1 MKTVRAALDGIGG
14 VGVIDAFAPPEN
26 VLFASNELKG
36 GAVNNRRSP
45 RILYGTTVAFRG
57 AGREKDDFGFSY
69 NISEG
74 GLYVRT
80 LAPPED
86 DEVWIEMCPPRSER
100 RVRLVGK
107 VAWRRR
113 FNHNE
118 NATVPPGFGLSIV
131 TDGAK

>member
-1 MKTVRAALDGIGG
+1 M
-14 VGVIDAFAPPEN
+14 
-26 VLFASNELKG
+26 
-36 GAVNNRRSP
+36 
-45 RILYGTTVAFRG
+45 
-57 AGREKDDFGFSY
+57 
-69 NISEG
+69 SEG

-86 DEVWIEMCPPRSER
+86 DEVWIELCPPRSER

-118 NATVPPGFGLSIV
+118 NATVPPGFGLSIS
-131 TDGAK
+131 DAAKGDIAAWAEGYRTICDAIG